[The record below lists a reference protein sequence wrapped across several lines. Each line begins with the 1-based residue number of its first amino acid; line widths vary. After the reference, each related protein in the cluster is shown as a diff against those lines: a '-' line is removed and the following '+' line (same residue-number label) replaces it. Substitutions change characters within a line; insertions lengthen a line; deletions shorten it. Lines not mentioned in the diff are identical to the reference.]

1 MWTAFFKLCGGGMLV
16 WCGWLA
22 GSARADGLRRRRMLF
37 EDLVTLCGLLQRNLE
52 GKREPLPSF
61 FQEELAA
68 ALFSVLRFDGAKKQ
82 PFERW
87 YAAFW
92 DRSAGCAPL
101 REEEVSR
108 IRAFWDA
115 LGSTG
120 GEEEAGRLR
129 FFSQYFASLAS
140 QAKEAEQ
147 QNTRL
152 CRSLGV
158 CAGVVVALLLV

>member
-16 WCGWLA
+16 GCGWLA
-22 GSARADGLRRRRMLF
+22 GSARASGLRRRRMLF
-37 EDLVTLCGLLQRNLE
+37 EDLVTLCGLLERNLA
-52 GKREPLPSF
+52 GKREPLPAF

-68 ALFSVLRFDGAKKQ
+68 SLFGILRFDGARDQ

-87 YAAFW
+87 YAGFW
-92 DRSAGCAPL
+92 ETEDQFAPL
-101 REEEVSR
+101 REEELLR

-115 LGSTG
+115 LGSAA

-129 FFSQYFASLAS
+129 FFSQYFAAL
-140 QAKEAEQ
+140 AEQ
-147 QNTRL
+147 ARAAERKNTRL

-158 CAGVVVALLLV
+158 CAGGVAALLLV